1 MRVLVLTTQV
11 PFAWGGAEIHGESL
25 LAALRAAGH
34 EAELVAIPFKWYPP
48 EKILDHLL
56 ACRLLDLT
64 ESSGVPVDRVIG
76 LRFPAYHIPHPNKVL
91 WILHQYRTAFDLWGQ
106 PECDLA
112 EFPNGA
118 QVRAAIEQSERSL
131 LPEARAIFANSR
143 NVADRLQRYC
153 GIASEPLYHPP
164 RNAERFHAGALGDY
178 LFFPSRFSG
187 LKRQEL
193 ALQALAATRQPV
205 RIVFTGKADNPAY
218 LDELK
223 DLARKLGVAN
233 RVDWRGL
240 ISDEEMLNLY
250 AGCRGVLFP
259 PKDEDYG
266 YITLEGM
273 LSSKPIITCTDSGGP
288 LEFVVHEDTGL
299 IAEPEPRS
307 LAAQMDHL
315 WASQTFAAEAGKR
328 GRERIDALGINWPS
342 VVKKLLA

>member
-25 LAALRAAGH
+25 LAALRAEGH

-56 ACRLLDLT
+56 ACRLLDIS

-91 WILHQYRTAFDLWGQ
+91 WILHQYRTAFDLWKQ

-112 EFPNGA
+112 NFPNGREVREAIA
-118 QVRAAIEQSERSL
+118 QAEQAL

-143 NVADRLQRYC
+143 NVAQRLRTHC
-153 GIASEPLYHPP
+153 GIESEPLYHPP
-164 RNAERFHAGALGDY
+164 RNAARFYTRDAGD
-178 LFFPSRFSG
+178 FFFYPSRFSG

-193 ALQALAATRQPV
+193 VLRALARTRQPV
-205 RIVFTGKADNPAY
+205 RVVFSGKPDNPAF
-218 LDELK
+218 LEELK
-223 DLARKLGVAN
+223 ALARKLGVDG

-240 ISDEEMLNLY
+240 IDDTEMLELY
-250 AGCRGVLFP
+250 ASCRGVLFT

-273 LSSKPIITCTDSGGP
+273 LSSKPVITCTDSGGP
-288 LEFVVHEDTGL
+288 LEFVVHEETGL
-299 IAEPEPRS
+299 IAEPDADS
-307 LAAQMDHL
+307 LAAAMDRL
-315 WASQTFAAEAGKR
+315 WREPAFAAEAGRK
-328 GRERIDALGINWPS
+328 GRERIDAQGINWPT
-342 VVKKLLA
+342 VVRKLLA